1 MSEQPYTI
9 LIIDDELLVR
19 ATLAALLQKPNY
31 HVEMAEDG
39 VQGFEM
45 AKQLNPDVI
54 LLDVMMP
61 NMNGYEVCKRIRSD
75 PQIGEVPI
83 IMITAM
89 DDRDVKL
96 NSLMVGADDFL
107 SKPFDRLELEFR
119 LNTLRRVDRYRH
131 LLNEREKLQATLAEL
146 FLKNEQLQILS
157 KQILD
162 AQENERRYLA
172 IELHDEIGQLITGL
186 KLILERNEQDTP
198 ALLAEA
204 RAVTNELMQRV
215 REISIN
221 LRPAALDDFGL
232 PAALDD
238 LFKRFTSR
246 TRIAIKHNINPLDE
260 HRFNKT
266 IETAA
271 FRMVQE
277 ALTNIARHAGTAEAN
292 VTLITKPDLL
302 RISVADPGKGFDIR
316 SKDGGASTGLSGM
329 KERVHLAGGRFVL
342 QSAPG
347 QGTLV
352 LAEFDLEQT
361 E

>member
-1 MSEQPYTI
+1 MSAQPYTI

-19 ATLAALLQKPNY
+19 ATLAALLEKPNY
-31 HVEMAEDG
+31 HVEMAQNG
-39 VQGFEM
+39 LQGFEM
-45 AKQLNPDVI
+45 AKQINPDVI

-61 NMNGYEVCKRIRSD
+61 DMNGYEVCKRIRSD

-83 IMITAM
+83 IMITAL

-131 LLNEREKLQATLAEL
+131 LLNEREKLQETLAEL
-146 FLKNEQLQILS
+146 FIKNEQLQILS

-260 HRFNKT
+260 CRFNKT

-277 ALTNIARHAGTAEAN
+277 ALTNIARHAVTAEAN
-292 VTLITKPDLL
+292 VILITKPDLL
-302 RISVADPGKGFDIR
+302 RISVADSGTGFDIR
-316 SKDGGASTGLSGM
+316 SKAGGTSTGLSGM